1 MLPLHKPNAPC
12 AKCGASRAATVW
24 VERCCDEHEHLRRVC
39 GTCGFFWKE
48 RPLDQSTFEEQEA
61 AMPKPFPTYRYTT
74 GD

>member
-1 MLPLHKPNAPC
+1 
-12 AKCGASRAATVW
+12 VW
-24 VERCCDEHEHLRRVC
+24 VARCCDEHEHLRRVC

-61 AMPKPFPTYRYTT
+61 AMPRAFPTYRYTT